1 MKSILIIAGVILLIT
16 HLSSCSESP
25 VEYTREYSVQ
35 IRYAD
40 NTIDTLN
47 FTSECYPRMNIRS
60 GVSILHTCGGRP
72 PMASYIKSFKILSEK
87 KVRS

>member
-25 VEYTREYSVQ
+25 VEYTREWSVQ

-47 FTSECYPRMNIRS
+47 FTSECCPRMNIRS

-72 PMASYIKSFKILSEK
+72 MASYVKSFKILSEK
-87 KVRS
+87 KVRA

>member
-16 HLSSCSESP
+16 HLSSCSESS
-25 VEYTREYSVQ
+25 VEYTWEWSVQ
-35 IRYAD
+35 IRYTD

-60 GVSILHTCGGRP
+60 GVSILHTCGGP
-72 PMASYIKSFKILSEK
+72 PMASYVKSFKILSEK
-87 KVRS
+87 KVRA